1 MSLEFKT
8 EIKKKSKLHASHK
21 TTTSSKWDIHGGHQR
36 HQQESQ
42 SVCEHFFQF
51 PENPLQ
57 DEKEDYVKKESG
69 IKTSVKAFL
78 EELKI

>member
-57 DEKEDYVKKESG
+57 DEKEDYVKK
-69 IKTSVKAFL
+69 KWY
-78 EELKI
+78 